1 MEKRTVYL
9 DNNATTPL
17 HPAVKEK
24 IRESL
29 DYFGNPSSVYTIG
42 REANFLLKQARQYAA
57 DFLNASPDE
66 IIFTSCGS
74 ESNNTVLKSCARNV
88 KKTGKKHFITSKI
101 EHPAILHTLE
111 LMKRDDDVDVTYLDV
126 DSYGLVHPE
135 DLENAI
141 RPETVLVSIM
151 FANNEIGT
159 VEPVEKL
166 CEIAHKHGVLFHTD
180 AVQAAGKVD
189 INLAEMPFDFLS
201 ISGHKVY
208 APKGV
213 GILFARSSV
222 KDIVYPLIAGGH
234 QENTIRAGTENMLGI
249 IALGEALRI
258 LKDEMPNEVAETLR
272 LRKRLEAGLLS
283 IPHTRL
289 NGHPELRV
297 PGCVN
302 VSFDS
307 IEGESVL
314 LRLDLMG
321 ISVSTGSACSS
332 GSLDPSP
339 VIMAIGNNPERAHG
353 SIRFSLGRENTEADI
368 DYTIAVVKD
377 VVETLRK
384 ISPIKLD

>member
-24 IRESL
+24 IKEYL

-42 REANFLLKQARQYAA
+42 REANFLLNQARQYAA
-57 DFLNASPDE
+57 DFLNALPNE

-88 KKTGKKHFITSKI
+88 KKNGKKHFITSKI

-126 DSYGLVHPE
+126 DSYGLVNPE
-135 DLENAI
+135 DLEKAI
-141 RPETVLVSIM
+141 RPETVLVTVM

-159 VEPVEKL
+159 IEPVEKL

-180 AVQAAGKVD
+180 AVQAAGKVR

-213 GILFARSSV
+213 GILFARNNV
-222 KDIVYPLIAGGH
+222 KDIIYPLIAGGH
-234 QENTIRAGTENMLGI
+234 QENAIRAGTENMLGI
-249 IALGEALRI
+249 IALGEALRV
-258 LKDEMPNEVAETLR
+258 LKDEMPSEAAETLR

-283 IPHTRL
+283 IPHTKL

-307 IEGESVL
+307 IEGESIL

-368 DYTIAVVKD
+368 DYTIAAVKD

>member
-201 ISGHKVY
+201 ISGHKIY

-222 KDIVYPLIAGGH
+222 KDIIYPLIAGGH
-234 QENTIRAGTENMLGI
+234 QENAIRAGTENMLGI
-249 IALGEALRI
+249 IALGEALRV

-307 IEGESVL
+307 IEGESIL

>member
-201 ISGHKVY
+201 ISGHKIY

-222 KDIVYPLIAGGH
+222 KDIIYPLIAGGH
-234 QENTIRAGTENMLGI
+234 QENAIRAGTENMLGI

>member
-24 IRESL
+24 IKEYL

-42 REANFLLKQARQYAA
+42 REANFLLNQARQYAA
-57 DFLNASPDE
+57 DFLNALPNE

-88 KKTGKKHFITSKI
+88 KKNGKKHFITSKI

-126 DSYGLVHPE
+126 DSYGLVNPK
-135 DLENAI
+135 DLEKAI
-141 RPETVLVSIM
+141 RPETVLVTVM

-159 VEPVEKL
+159 IEPVEKL

-180 AVQAAGKVD
+180 AVQAAGKVR

-213 GILFARSSV
+213 GILFARNNV
-222 KDIVYPLIAGGH
+222 KDIIYPLIAGGH
-234 QENTIRAGTENMLGI
+234 QENAIRAGTENMLGI
-249 IALGEALRI
+249 IALGEALRV
-258 LKDEMPNEVAETLR
+258 LKDEMPSEAAETLR

-283 IPHTRL
+283 IPHTKL

-307 IEGESVL
+307 IEGESIL

-368 DYTIAVVKD
+368 DYTIAAVKD

>member
-1 MEKRTVYL
+1 MEKRIVYL

-29 DYFGNPSSVYTIG
+29 DYFGNPSSAYTIG
-42 REANFLLKQARQYAA
+42 REANFLLKQARQHVA
-57 DFLNASPDE
+57 DFLNALPDE

-74 ESNNTVLKSCARNV
+74 ESNNTVLKSCARNI
-88 KKTGKKHFITSKI
+88 KKDGRKHFITSKI

-111 LMKRDDDVDVTYLDV
+111 LMKRDDNIDVTYLDV
-126 DSYGLVHPE
+126 DSYGLVNPE
-135 DLENAI
+135 DLEKSI
-141 RPETVLVSIM
+141 RPETVLVSVM

-159 VEPVEKL
+159 IEPVEKL

-180 AVQAAGKVD
+180 AVQAAGKID
-189 INLAEMPFDFLS
+189 INLAQMPFDFLS
-201 ISGHKVY
+201 VSGHKVY
-208 APKGV
+208 APKGI
-213 GILFARSSV
+213 GILFARSNV
-222 KDIVYPLIAGGH
+222 KDIIYPLIAGGH
-234 QENTIRAGTENMLGI
+234 QENALRAGTENTLGI
-249 IALGEALRI
+249 IALGEAMRV
-258 LKDEMPNEVAETLR
+258 LKDEMHSEVAETLR
-272 LRKRLEAGLLS
+272 LRERLEAGLLS
-283 IPHTRL
+283 IAHTRL
-289 NGHPELRV
+289 NGHPQLRV

-302 VSFDS
+302 VSFDG
-307 IEGESVL
+307 IEGESIL

-368 DYTIAVVKD
+368 DYTIAAVKD

>member
-222 KDIVYPLIAGGH
+222 KGIVYPLIAGGH
-234 QENTIRAGTENMLGI
+234 QENAIRAGTENMLGI

>member
-1 MEKRTVYL
+1 MEERIVYL

-17 HPAVKEK
+17 HPAVKKK

-29 DYFGNPSSVYTIG
+29 DYFGNPSSAYTIG
-42 REANFLLKQARQYAA
+42 REANFLLTQARKHIA
-57 DFLNASPDE
+57 DFLNALPEE

-74 ESNNTVLKSCARNV
+74 EADNMVLKSCARNV

-111 LMKRDDDVDVTYLDV
+111 LMKRDDDIDVTYLDV
-126 DSYGLVHPE
+126 DSCGLVNPD
-135 DLENAI
+135 DLEKAI
-141 RPETVLVSIM
+141 RPETVLVSVM

-159 VEPVEKL
+159 IEPVEKL

-180 AVQAAGKVD
+180 AVQAVGKVD
-189 INLAEMPFDFLS
+189 INLSQMPFDFLS
-201 ISGHKVY
+201 ASGHKVY

-213 GILFARSSV
+213 GVLFARSNV
-222 KDIVYPLIAGGH
+222 KDIIYPLIAGGH
-234 QENTIRAGTENMLGI
+234 QENALRAGTENTLGI
-249 IALGEALRI
+249 IALGEALRV
-258 LKDEMPNEVAETLR
+258 LKDEMPREVAETLR

-283 IPHTRL
+283 IPHTKL

-302 VSFDS
+302 VTFEG
-307 IEGESVL
+307 IEGESIL

-339 VIMAIGNNPERAHG
+339 VIMAICNNPERAHG

-368 DYTIAVVKD
+368 DYTIAAVKEI
-377 VVETLRK
+377 VESLRK
-384 ISPIKLD
+384 ISPIKLV

>member
-24 IRESL
+24 IKEYL

-42 REANFLLKQARQYAA
+42 REANFLLNQARQYAA
-57 DFLNASPDE
+57 DFLNALPNE

-88 KKTGKKHFITSKI
+88 KKNGKKHFITSKI

-126 DSYGLVHPE
+126 DSYGLVNPE
-135 DLENAI
+135 DLEKAI
-141 RPETVLVSIM
+141 RPETVLVTVM

-159 VEPVEKL
+159 IEPVEKL
-166 CEIAHKHGVLFHTD
+166 CDIAHKHGVLFHTD
-180 AVQAAGKVD
+180 AVQAAGKVR

-213 GILFARSSV
+213 GILFARNNV
-222 KDIVYPLIAGGH
+222 KDIIYPLIAGGH
-234 QENTIRAGTENMLGI
+234 QENAIRAGTENMLGI
-249 IALGEALRI
+249 IALGEALRV
-258 LKDEMPNEVAETLR
+258 LKDEMPSEAAETLR

-283 IPHTRL
+283 IPHTKL

-307 IEGESVL
+307 IEGESIL

-368 DYTIAVVKD
+368 DYTIAAVKD

>member
-17 HPAVKEK
+17 HPAVKGK
-24 IRESL
+24 IKESL
-29 DYFGNPSSVYTIG
+29 DYFGNPSSAYTIG
-42 REANFLLKQARQYAA
+42 REVNFLLKQARQYAA

-88 KKTGKKHFITSKI
+88 KKQGKKHFITSKI
-101 EHPAILHTLE
+101 EHPAIMHTLE
-111 LMKRDDDVDVTYLDV
+111 LMKRDDDIDVTYLDV
-126 DSYGLVHPE
+126 DSYGLVNP
-135 DLENAI
+135 DNLEKAI
-141 RPETVLVSIM
+141 RPETVLVSVM

-180 AVQAAGKVD
+180 AVQAAGK
-189 INLAEMPFDFLS
+189 INIDLSKMPFDFLS

-213 GILFARSSV
+213 GILFARSNV
-222 KDIVYPLIAGGH
+222 KDIIYPLIAGGH
-234 QENTIRAGTENMLGI
+234 QENALRAGTENTLGI
-249 IALGEALRI
+249 IALGEALRV
-258 LKDEMPNEVAETLR
+258 LKDEMPSEVAETLR

-283 IPHTRL
+283 IPHTTL

-302 VSFDS
+302 VSFDG
-307 IEGESVL
+307 IEGESIL

-368 DYTIAVVKD
+368 DYTIATVKE

>member
-1 MEKRTVYL
+1 MEERKVYL

-17 HPAVKEK
+17 HPAVKQK
-24 IRESL
+24 IIESL
-29 DYFGNPSSVYTIG
+29 DYFGNPSSAYTIG
-42 REANFLLKQARQYAA
+42 RESGFLLKQARQHVA
-57 DFLNASPDE
+57 DFFNVTPDE
-66 IIFTSCGS
+66 ILFTSCGS

-88 KKTGKKHFITSKI
+88 KKDGKKHFITSKI
-101 EHPAILHTLE
+101 EHPAILHTLK
-111 LMKRDDDVDVTYLDV
+111 LMERDDNIDVTYLDV
-126 DSYGLVHPE
+126 DSYGLVNPD
-135 DLENAI
+135 DLEKAI
-141 RPETVLVSIM
+141 RPETVLVSVM

-159 VEPVEKL
+159 IEPVEKL

-180 AVQAAGKVD
+180 AVQAAGKID
-189 INLAEMPFDFLS
+189 IDLSKMPFDFLS

-213 GILFARSSV
+213 GVLFARKSV
-222 KDIVYPLIAGGH
+222 KNIIYPLIAGGH
-234 QENTIRAGTENMLGI
+234 QEEALRAGTENTIGI
-249 IALGEALRI
+249 IALGEALRV
-258 LKDEMPNEVAETLR
+258 LKKEMPEEISKTLQ
-272 LRKRLEAGLLS
+272 LRKRLEEGLLA

-289 NGHPELRV
+289 NGHPDLRV

-302 VSFDS
+302 VSFDG
-307 IEGESVL
+307 IEGESIL
-314 LRLDLMG
+314 LHLDLMG

-368 DYTIAVVKD
+368 DYTIQIVKD
-377 VVETLRK
+377 VVATLRR

>member
-222 KDIVYPLIAGGH
+222 KGIVYPLIAGGH
-234 QENTIRAGTENMLGI
+234 QENAIRAGTENMLGI
-249 IALGEALRI
+249 IALGEALRV